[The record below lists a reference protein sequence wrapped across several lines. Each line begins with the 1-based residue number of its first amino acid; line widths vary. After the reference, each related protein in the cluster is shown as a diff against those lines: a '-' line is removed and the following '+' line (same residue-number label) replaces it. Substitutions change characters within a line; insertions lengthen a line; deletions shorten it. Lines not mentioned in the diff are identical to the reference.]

1 MLLVR
6 TIAAGFALSCLFI
19 YRGYTHLMVP
29 SVVLWEPVNIVVF
42 ILGCLSAGFFI
53 AGCLYPPVESSLRF
67 VVGALIR
74 DISTVLSKLL
84 SRKAKAT

>member
-19 YRGYTHLMVP
+19 YRGYTRLIVP
-29 SVVLWEPVNIVVF
+29 SGVLWEPVNTVIL

-53 AGCLYPPVESSLRF
+53 AGCLYPPVESFLCFIAGVLVEDLPS
-67 VVGALIR
+67 A
-74 DISTVLSKLL
+74 LSKFL
-84 SRKAKAT
+84 SRKVKAT